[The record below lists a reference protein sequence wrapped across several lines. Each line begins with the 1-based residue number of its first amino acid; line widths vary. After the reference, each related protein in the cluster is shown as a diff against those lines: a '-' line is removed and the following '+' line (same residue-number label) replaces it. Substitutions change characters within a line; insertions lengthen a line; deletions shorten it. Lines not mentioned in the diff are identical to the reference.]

1 MSGRARLVARAA
13 IAALFVLPPLS
24 CAGGGGGAGG
34 PEGVLSAYSHAVQ
47 SGRLG
52 DAYALLSDDAKKSIS
67 FEEFK
72 RIVQENPEQA
82 QELARALNR
91 PQSGPPRVTATVT
104 GADGEPL
111 LLVYE
116 AGAWRVDGSAIDLYS
131 QASPEAAARAFLRAV
146 ENKRYDLLLRFVPD
160 SQRDG
165 LSEAT
170 LRSAWEGEQK
180 QDMARLSE
188 ALKAALP
195 SARFEVVGERATLA
209 YGAGGT
215 IELVREHG
223 AWKVEELK

>member
-1 MSGRARLVARAA
+1 MSGSARSLLLR
-13 IAALFVLPPLS
+13 IALALPLS
-24 CAGGGGGAGG
+24 VACAAGSGAGS
-34 PEGVLSAYSHAVQ
+34 PEGVLAAYSHAVQ
-47 SGRLG
+47 SGRLA
-52 DAYALLSDDAKKSIS
+52 DAYALLSVDAKNTIT

-82 QELARALNR
+82 QELARALDR
-91 PQSGPPRVTATVT
+91 PQAGPPRVTAKVT

-116 AGAWRVDGSAIDLYS
+116 SGAWRVDGSAIDLYN
-131 QASPEAAARAFLRAV
+131 QATPESAARAFLRAV
-146 ENKRYDLLLRFVPD
+146 DNKRYDILLRFVPD

-170 LRSAWEGEQK
+170 LRAAWEGEQK
-180 QDMARLSE
+180 QDMAHLSE
-188 ALKAALP
+188 ALSAALP
-195 SARFEVVGERATLA
+195 DAHFEVVGERATLA

-223 AWKVEELK
+223 DWKVEELK

>member
-1 MSGRARLVARAA
+1 MSGSARSLPWRVAL
-13 IAALFVLPPLS
+13 ALPLS
-24 CAGGGGGAGG
+24 VACASGAGSG
-34 PEGVLSAYSHAVQ
+34 SPEGVLAAYSRDVQ
-47 SGRLG
+47 RGQLA
-52 DAYALLSDDAKKSIS
+52 DAYILLSEDAKKSIT
-67 FEEFK
+67 FEDFK
-72 RIVQENPEQA
+72 RIIQENPEQA
-82 QELARALNR
+82 QELARALDR
-91 PQSGPPRVTATVT
+91 PQSGPPRVTAKVT

-116 AGAWRVDGSAIDLYS
+116 SGGWRVDGSAIDLYN
-131 QASPEAAARAFLRAV
+131 QATPESAALAFLRAV
-146 ENKRYDLLLRFVPD
+146 ENKRYDVLLRFVPD

-170 LRSAWEGEQK
+170 LRAAWEGEQK
-180 QDMARLSE
+180 QDMAQLSD

-195 SARFEVVGERATLA
+195 DAHFEVVGERATLA